1 MTYLGEILQAIHEDG
16 LPIGGIFAWGES
28 SLQMLERYLR

>member
-16 LPIGGIFAWGES
+16 LPIEGIFAWGKG
-28 SLQMLERYLR
+28 LFCVVVGAAG